1 MTGAREVSDLNPGR
15 QGGMESVDL
24 RDAKWWKEQD
34 SVLTNTGFLP
44 RMLTSLPF
52 SRGGREGEGKK
63 GEGVGGRSLGE
74 RIPRLAPLPS
84 VGAKYLPHSGAD
96 LQVDTVHNCLPH
108 IYFVPFPE
116 TCTHARGV
124 GVSAGSL

>member
-1 MTGAREVSDLNPGR
+1 MTGAREGSDLNPGR
-15 QGGMESVDL
+15 RGGMESVDL

-34 SVLTNTGFLP
+34 SVLINTRFLP
-44 RMLTSLPF
+44 HMLTSLPF
-52 SRGGREGEGKK
+52 SRGGREGVGKK

-74 RIPRLAPLPS
+74 RIPRLASLPS
-84 VGAKYLPHSGAD
+84 VGAKYLPHSGAE

-108 IYFVPFPE
+108 IYFVPLPE